1 MSRARTRAARTL
13 AGVGLGLVLV
23 VLAAP
28 VLVAQAA
35 PAASAQGGE
44 RIVSWDIAVTIAA
57 DAVVRLDETLVYDFG
72 NVGEF
77 HGIYREVID
86 QQRFDDRDDR
96 VYDIDVLTA
105 TANGAPVPISVDD
118 TGDRR
123 RIRLG
128 DPDVLVTGVVTYTL
142 SYEVAGALNAFPEHD
157 ELFWNIVD
165 QTTAT
170 VAAENVTVSVAG
182 PAPVLQALCFAG
194 PVDSTLS
201 CDSVV
206 VDESGVARFTHA
218 SVPVGQVLTV
228 VVAEP
233 ATAIDVPP
241 PTLKERWS
249 LRRAFTVN
257 ERTVSASAAILGVGS
272 AAIGTLAWRR
282 GRDRQAVGGPI
293 EAVFPSVGAR
303 TERVPLFGD
312 IIAPVEYGP
321 PDGLRPGLVGTIV
334 DHEVNAVDIAA
345 TVVDLAVRG
354 YLRIDEME
362 KRFFRRQDYR
372 LVQLQEPDAEVLEY
386 ERRLLAKLFAVSAE
400 VELSDLRGRFGPS
413 YASVRNAMYTEAM
426 RLRWFDRRPDRL
438 SDRWQALGIMFVIAG
453 VSLGVLLAWKTH
465 WAILAAPVILVGL
478 LVWAIVPRVIP
489 ARTAR
494 GTAAMRRCLGFRD
507 FIVNSEAN
515 RAQFAERQH
524 LFTEYLPYAVVFE
537 ATEKWVET
545 FADLGVDVHEA
556 AAGFYTGS
564 RHFDAGSFSDA
575 MGGFADS
582 VGSSLSVT
590 PGASGGSGFSGGGS
604 AGGGGGGGGA
614 GSW

>member
-1 MSRARTRAARTL
+1 MVARLL
-13 AGVGLGLVLV
+13 AGSAIALV
-23 VLAAP
+23 VFIL
-28 VLVAQAA
+28 LA
-35 PAASAQGGE
+35 PAALALGSERPALVQGTE
-44 RIVSWDIAVTIAA
+44 RIVSWDIAATIGA
-57 DAVVRLDETLVYDFG
+57 DAVVRFDETLVYDFG
-72 NVGEF
+72 RVGEF

-86 QQRFDDRDDR
+86 QERFDERDDR
-96 VYDIDVLTA
+96 VYDIEVLTA
-105 TANGAPVPISVDD
+105 TANGAPVPVSIDD
-118 TGDRR
+118 AGNRK

-128 DPDVLVTGVVTYTL
+128 DADVLVSGVVTYTL
-142 SYEVAGALNAFPEHD
+142 SYEVAGALNAFAEHD
-157 ELFWNIVD
+157 ELFWNVVD

-170 VAAENVTVSVAG
+170 VAAENVSVSIAG

-218 SVPVGQVLTV
+218 SVPVGQILTI

-233 ATAIDVPP
+233 AAAIDVPP
-241 PTLKERWS
+241 PRLRERWS
-249 LRRAFTVN
+249 LRRAFSVN
-257 ERTVSASAAILGVGS
+257 ERTVSASAALLGVGS
-272 AAIGTLAWRR
+272 AAVGTLAWRR

-293 EAVFPSVGAR
+293 EAVFPSVGGR
-303 TERVPLFGD
+303 TERVPLFGEL
-312 IIAPVEYGP
+312 IAPVEYMP

-334 DHEVNAVDIAA
+334 DHEVNASDIAA

-372 LVQLQEPDAEVLEY
+372 LVQLKEPDAELLEY
-386 ERRLLAKLFAVSAE
+386 ERRLLDRLFATSSE
-400 VELSDLRGRFGPS
+400 VELSDLRGRFASS
-413 YASVRNAMYTEAM
+413 YSSVRNAMYAEAM

-438 SDRWQALGIMFVIAG
+438 SDRWEALGIMIVIAG
-453 VSLGVLLAWKTH
+453 VSLGGLLAWRTH
-465 WAILAAPVILVGL
+465 WAILAVPVILVGL

-515 RAQFAERQH
+515 RAQFAERRH

-537 ATEKWVET
+537 ATEKWAET
-545 FADLGVDVHEA
+545 FADLGVDVQEA
-556 AAGFYTGS
+556 AAGFYTGT
-564 RHFDAGSFSDA
+564 RHFDAGNFSDA

-582 VGSSLSVT
+582 VSSSLSVT